1 MILLSQWYTF
11 PEVIHMQTESTAEQ
25 LKKEFQMTLSKLGHE
40 IRNPIA
46 LIVSELQLMASSHPE
61 ICTWQ
66 GWDSLTDNL
75 DYVRELLNQIS
86 DFSHAGTISPIPP
99 IPQISCGKSSPAKN
113 THWII
118 WGSHWKVIWKRF
130 PPLFL
135 LTGSKC
141 VRHY

>member
-1 MILLSQWYTF
+1 
-11 PEVIHMQTESTAEQ
+11 MQTESTAEQ

-86 DFSHAGTISPIPP
+86 DFLHLLIRRSFI
-99 IPQISCGKSSPAKN
+99 KEN
-113 THWII
+113 RNWY
-118 WGSHWKVIWKRF
+118 
-130 PPLFL
+130 FL
-135 LTGSKC
+135 LYFVCNIIHIGHK
-141 VRHY
+141 

>member
-1 MILLSQWYTF
+1 
-11 PEVIHMQTESTAEQ
+11 MQTESTAEQ

-86 DFSHAGTISPIPP
+86 DFSHAGTISPIPTNP
-99 IPQISCGKSSPAKN
+99 TDFLRQVLSSEN

>member
-1 MILLSQWYTF
+1 
-11 PEVIHMQTESTAEQ
+11 MQTESTAEQ

-86 DFSHAGTISPIPP
+86 DFSHAGTISQSHRFPAASPL
-99 IPQISCGKSSPAKN
+99 QRKTHTGLSGDHTGKSS
-113 THWII
+113 
-118 WGSHWKVIWKRF
+118 GRD
-130 PPLFL
+130 FL
-135 LTGSKC
+135 PC
-141 VRHY
+141 FY

>member
-11 PEVIHMQTESTAEQ
+11 PEVIHMQTENTAEQ

-86 DFSHAGTISPIPP
+86 DFSHAGTISPIPTNP
-99 IPQISCGKSSPAKN
+99 TDFLRQVSPTKN